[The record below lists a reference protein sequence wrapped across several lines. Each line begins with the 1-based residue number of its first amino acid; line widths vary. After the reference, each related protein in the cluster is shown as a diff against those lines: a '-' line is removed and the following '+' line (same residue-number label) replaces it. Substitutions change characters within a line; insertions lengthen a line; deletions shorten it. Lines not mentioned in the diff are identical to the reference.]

1 MHLGNA
7 RTALLACLQVRAA
20 GGRFVMRV
28 EDLDRGRCRP
38 AYERGVL
45 EDLRWLLLD
54 WDEGPDVGGP
64 FGPYRQSECAEVYE
78 RACATLPTYACT
90 CSRKEVREATLAPHG
105 AEPVYPGT
113 CRGGA
118 TRPGRPAALRW
129 RAPAGT
135 VEVEDALLGAL
146 RQDIEREV
154 GDFVVRRS
162 DGAWAYQLAV
172 VVDDARMGITHVLRG
187 EDLCSSTPRQV
198 LLHRALGSTPPAF
211 AHVPLL
217 RGPDGEKLSKR
228 HGAPD
233 LAALRRAGADPRRV
247 VAWLAAS
254 LQLVGP
260 SVQRVTPHELA
271 PDFDLR
277 AVERARDHPLDADAL
292 PRLA

>member
-7 RTALLACLQVRAA
+7 RTALLAWLQVRAA
-20 GGRFVMRV
+20 GGRFVMRI

-64 FGPYRQSECAEVYE
+64 FGPYRQSECATVYE
-78 RACATLPTYACT
+78 QACATLRTYACT

-113 CRGGA
+113 CREGA
-118 TRPGRPAALRW
+118 TRPGRPSALRW
-129 RAPAGT
+129 RAPEGL
-135 VEVEDALLGAL
+135 VEVEDALLGTL
-146 RQDIEREV
+146 RQDIAREG

-187 EDLCSSTPRQV
+187 EDLSTSTPRQV

-211 AHVPLL
+211 AHAPLL

-233 LAALRRAGADPRRV
+233 LAALRRSGADPRRV

-254 LQLVGP
+254 LHLVGP
-260 SVQRVTPHELA
+260 GVQRVSPRELA

-277 AVERARDHPLDADAL
+277 AVSRARNEPVDADAL
-292 PRLA
+292 PPLA